1 MINYFSGQF
10 TEKQA
15 DIPKSRQLYKRSWI
29 IMAKNTGGNDTMSKS
44 KAKREAR
51 KREVAKSRRRR
62 LIAKIIGIA
71 AAVAVIAAVAF
82 AAGGKLYLA
91 VIRTSP
97 NSDMSAGLTAE
108 GRIDNVDAAALVE
121 LADYENISV
130 PADEV
135 AATAEEVDEEINS
148 TLEGYTE
155 LSTDESISVADGDQV
170 SIDYVGTIDGVE
182 FDGGSAEDYSLTIGS
197 GTFIDDFEQQLIGH
211 NPGEEII
218 VEATFPDSYSNADLA
233 GKDASFDVI
242 IKGIMVTPELT
253 DEFVA
258 EKLSETEGVSTAAEY
273 RAKVENDFYEEHLED
288 YLTNYIMDNST
299 IKSYP
304 KKYVNTLKSIL
315 KYDDTAML
323 EYYNQLFASYGAVY
337 ENVWDTRGEDIDDE
351 LSYEKELTER
361 AKESAKTAIVYQ
373 AIFDKAG
380 LSIDMDAIIAEMTE
394 ENGEDYVTNM
404 KNTYG
409 DAYMAQAEMKNAV
422 IEYLMGLYK

>member
-1 MINYFSGQF
+1 MSKKTDEN
-10 TEKQA
+10 
-15 DIPKSRQLYKRSWI
+15 
-29 IMAKNTGGNDTMSKS
+29 NTMSKS

-51 KREVAKSRRRR
+51 RKQVAKSRRKK
-62 LIAKIIGIA
+62 LIWKIIGIA
-71 AAVAVIAAVAF
+71 AAVIIIAAIAIAVGSKA
-82 AAGGKLYLA
+82 YLA
-91 VIRTSP
+91 IIRTKP
-97 NSDMSAGLTAE
+97 NSDMSAGITAE
-108 GRIDNVDAAALVE
+108 GKIDGVDAASLVE
-121 LADYENISV
+121 LVDYENISV

-135 AATAEEVDEEINS
+135 AATAEEVDAEINS

-155 LSTDESISVADGDQV
+155 LSADESISVADGDQV

-211 NPGEEII
+211 NVGEEIM
-218 VEATFPDSYSNADLA
+218 VEATFPDDYSNADLA
-233 GKDASFDVI
+233 GKDASFDVT
-242 IKGIMVTPELT
+242 IKGVMVTPELT

-258 EKLSETEGVSTAAEY
+258 EKLSETEGVSTAEEY

-304 KKYVNTLKSIL
+304 KKYINTLKSIL

-323 EYYNQLFASYGAVY
+323 EYYNQIFASYGTTY

-351 LSYEKELTER
+351 FSYEKELTER
-361 AKESAKTAIVYQ
+361 AKESAKNAIVYQ
-373 AIFDKAG
+373 TIFEKAG
-380 LSIDMDAIIAEMTE
+380 LSIDMDAAIAEMTE
-394 ENGEDYVTNM
+394 ENGEDYVTNI

-409 DAYMAQAEMKNAV
+409 DNYMAQAEIKNAV
-422 IEYLMGLYK
+422 IEYLMDLYK

>member
-1 MINYFSGQF
+1 MSKKTDEN
-10 TEKQA
+10 
-15 DIPKSRQLYKRSWI
+15 
-29 IMAKNTGGNDTMSKS
+29 NTMSKS

-51 KREVAKSRRRR
+51 RKQVAKSRRKK
-62 LIAKIIGIA
+62 LIWKIIGIA
-71 AAVAVIAAVAF
+71 AAVVIIAAIAIAVGSKA
-82 AAGGKLYLA
+82 YLA
-91 VIRTSP
+91 IIRTKP
-97 NSDMSAGLTAE
+97 NSDMSAGITAE
-108 GRIDNVDAAALVE
+108 GKIDGVDAASLVE
-121 LADYENISV
+121 LVDYENISV

-135 AATAEEVDEEINS
+135 AATAEEVDAEINS

-155 LSTDESISVADGDQV
+155 LSADESISVADGDQV

-211 NPGEEII
+211 NVGEEVM
-218 VEATFPDSYSNADLA
+218 VEATFPDDYSNADLA
-233 GKDASFDVI
+233 GKDASFDVT
-242 IKGIMVTPELT
+242 IKGVMVTPELT

-258 EKLSETEGVSTAAEY
+258 EKLSETEGVSTAEEY

-304 KKYVNTLKSIL
+304 KKYINTLKSIL

-323 EYYNQLFASYGAVY
+323 EYYNQIFASYGTTY

-361 AKESAKTAIVYQ
+361 AKESAKNAIVYQ
-373 AIFDKAG
+373 TIFEKAG
-380 LSIDMDAIIAEMTE
+380 LSIDMDAAIAEMTE
-394 ENGEDYVTNM
+394 ENGEDYVTNI

-409 DAYMAQAEMKNAV
+409 DNYMAQAEIKNVV
-422 IEYLMGLYK
+422 IEYLMDLYK

>member
-1 MINYFSGQF
+1 MSKKTDEN
-10 TEKQA
+10 
-15 DIPKSRQLYKRSWI
+15 
-29 IMAKNTGGNDTMSKS
+29 NTMSKS

-51 KREVAKSRRRR
+51 RKQVAKSRRKK
-62 LIAKIIGIA
+62 LIWKIIGIA
-71 AAVAVIAAVAF
+71 AAVVIIVAIAIAVGSKA
-82 AAGGKLYLA
+82 YLA
-91 VIRTSP
+91 IIRTKP
-97 NSDMSAGLTAE
+97 NSDMSAGITAE
-108 GRIDNVDAAALVE
+108 GKIDGVDAASLVE
-121 LADYENISV
+121 LVDYENISV

-135 AATAEEVDEEINS
+135 AATAEEVDAEINS

-155 LSTDESISVADGDQV
+155 LSDDESISVADGDQV

-197 GTFIDDFEQQLIGH
+197 GAFIDDFEQQLIGH
-211 NPGEEII
+211 NVGEEVM
-218 VEATFPDSYSNADLA
+218 VEATFPDDYSNADLA
-233 GKDASFDVI
+233 GKDANFDVT
-242 IKGIMVTPELT
+242 IKGVMVTPELT

-258 EKLSETEGVSTAAEY
+258 EKLSETEGVSTAEEY

-304 KKYVNTLKSIL
+304 KKYINTLKSIL

-323 EYYNQLFASYGAVY
+323 EYYNQIFASYGTTY

-361 AKESAKTAIVYQ
+361 AKESAKNAIVYQ
-373 AIFDKAG
+373 TIFEKAG
-380 LSIDMDAIIAEMTE
+380 LSIDMDAAIAEMTE
-394 ENGEDYVTNM
+394 ENGEDYVTNI

-409 DAYMAQAEMKNAV
+409 DNYMAQAEIKNVV
-422 IEYLMGLYK
+422 IEYLMDLYK

>member
-1 MINYFSGQF
+1 MSKKTDEN
-10 TEKQA
+10 
-15 DIPKSRQLYKRSWI
+15 
-29 IMAKNTGGNDTMSKS
+29 NTMSKS

-51 KREVAKSRRRR
+51 KKQVAKSRRKK
-62 LIAKIIGIA
+62 LIWKIIGIA
-71 AAVAVIAAVAF
+71 AAVVIIAAIAI
-82 AAGGKLYLA
+82 AIGSKAYLA
-91 VIRTSP
+91 IIRTKP
-97 NSDMSAGLTAE
+97 NSDMSAGITAE
-108 GRIDNVDAAALVE
+108 GKIEGVDAASLVE

-135 AATAEEVDEEINS
+135 AATAEEVDAEINS

-155 LSTDESISVADGDQV
+155 LSADESISVADGDQV

-197 GTFIDDFEQQLIGH
+197 GAFIDDFEQQLIGH
-211 NPGEEII
+211 NVGEEVM
-218 VEATFPDSYSNADLA
+218 VEATFPDDYSNADLA
-233 GKDASFDVI
+233 GKDASFDVT
-242 IKGIMVTPELT
+242 IKGVMVTPELT

-258 EKLSETEGVSTAAEY
+258 EKLSETEGVSTAEEY

-304 KKYVNTLKSIL
+304 KKYINTLKSIL

-323 EYYNQLFASYGAVY
+323 EYYNQIFASYGTTY

-351 LSYEKELTER
+351 FSYEKELTER
-361 AKESAKTAIVYQ
+361 AKESAKSAIVYQ
-373 AIFDKAG
+373 TIFEKAG
-380 LSIDMDAIIAEMTE
+380 LSIDMDAAIAEMTE
-394 ENGEDYVTNM
+394 ENGEDYVTNI

-409 DAYMAQAEMKNAV
+409 DNYMAQAEIKNVV
-422 IEYLMGLYK
+422 IEYLMDLYK

>member
-1 MINYFSGQF
+1 MSKKTDEN
-10 TEKQA
+10 
-15 DIPKSRQLYKRSWI
+15 
-29 IMAKNTGGNDTMSKS
+29 NTMSKS

-51 KREVAKSRRRR
+51 RKQVAKSRRKK
-62 LIAKIIGIA
+62 LIWKIIGIA
-71 AAVAVIAAVAF
+71 AAVIIIAAIAIAVGSKA
-82 AAGGKLYLA
+82 YLA
-91 VIRTSP
+91 IIRTKP
-97 NSDMSAGLTAE
+97 NSDMSAGITAE
-108 GRIDNVDAAALVE
+108 GKIEGVDAASLVE
-121 LADYENISV
+121 LVDYENISV

-135 AATAEEVDEEINS
+135 AATAEEVDAEINS

-155 LSTDESISVADGDQV
+155 LSADESISVADGDQV

-197 GTFIDDFEQQLIGH
+197 GAFIDDFEQQLIGH
-211 NPGEEII
+211 NVGEEVM
-218 VEATFPDSYSNADLA
+218 VEATFPDDYSNADLA
-233 GKDASFDVI
+233 GKDASFDVT
-242 IKGIMVTPELT
+242 IKGVMVTPELT

-258 EKLSETEGVSTAAEY
+258 EKLSETEGVSTAEEY

-304 KKYVNTLKSIL
+304 KKYINTLKSIL

-323 EYYNQLFASYGAVY
+323 EYYNQIFASYGTTY

-361 AKESAKTAIVYQ
+361 AKESAKNAIVYQ
-373 AIFDKAG
+373 TIFEKAG
-380 LSIDMDAIIAEMTE
+380 LSIDMDAAIAEMTE
-394 ENGEDYVTNM
+394 ENGEDYVTNI

-409 DAYMAQAEMKNAV
+409 DNYMAQAEIKNVV
-422 IEYLMGLYK
+422 IEYLMDLYK

>member
-1 MINYFSGQF
+1 MSKKTDEN
-10 TEKQA
+10 
-15 DIPKSRQLYKRSWI
+15 
-29 IMAKNTGGNDTMSKS
+29 NTMSKS

-51 KREVAKSRRRR
+51 RKQVAKSRRKK
-62 LIAKIIGIA
+62 LIWKIIGIA
-71 AAVAVIAAVAF
+71 AAVVIIAAIAIAVGSKA
-82 AAGGKLYLA
+82 YLA
-91 VIRTSP
+91 IIRTKP
-97 NSDMSAGLTAE
+97 NSDMSAGITAE
-108 GRIDNVDAAALVE
+108 GKIEGVDAASLVD
-121 LADYENISV
+121 LVDYENISV

-135 AATAEEVDEEINS
+135 AATAEEVDAEINS

-155 LSTDESISVADGDQV
+155 LSDDESISVADGDQV

-197 GTFIDDFEQQLIGH
+197 GAFIDDFEQQLIGH
-211 NPGEEII
+211 NVGEEVM
-218 VEATFPDSYSNADLA
+218 VEATFPDDYSNADLA
-233 GKDASFDVI
+233 GKDASFDVT
-242 IKGIMVTPELT
+242 IKGVMVTPELT

-258 EKLSETEGVSTAAEY
+258 EKLSETEGVSTAEEY

-304 KKYVNTLKSIL
+304 KKYINTLKSIL

-323 EYYNQLFASYGAVY
+323 EYYNQIFASYGTTY

-361 AKESAKTAIVYQ
+361 AKESAKNAIVYQ
-373 AIFDKAG
+373 TIFEKAG
-380 LSIDMDAIIAEMTE
+380 LSIDMDAAIAEMTE
-394 ENGEDYVTNM
+394 ENGEDYVTNI

-409 DAYMAQAEMKNAV
+409 DNYMAQAEIKNVV
-422 IEYLMGLYK
+422 IEYLMDLYK

>member
-1 MINYFSGQF
+1 MSKKTDEN
-10 TEKQA
+10 
-15 DIPKSRQLYKRSWI
+15 
-29 IMAKNTGGNDTMSKS
+29 NTMSKS

-51 KREVAKSRRRR
+51 RKQVAKSRRKK
-62 LIAKIIGIA
+62 LIWKIIGIA
-71 AAVAVIAAVAF
+71 AAVVIIAAIAIAVGSMA
-82 AAGGKLYLA
+82 YLA
-91 VIRTSP
+91 IIRTKP
-97 NSDMSAGLTAE
+97 NSDMSAGITAE
-108 GRIDNVDAAALVE
+108 GKIEGVDAASLVE
-121 LADYENISV
+121 LVDYENISV

-135 AATAEEVDEEINS
+135 AATAEEVDAEINS

-155 LSTDESISVADGDQV
+155 LSADESISVADGDQV

-197 GTFIDDFEQQLIGH
+197 GAFIDDFEQQLIGH
-211 NPGEEII
+211 NVGEEVM
-218 VEATFPDSYSNADLA
+218 VEATFPDDYSNADLA
-233 GKDASFDVI
+233 GKDASFDVT
-242 IKGIMVTPELT
+242 IKGVMVTPELT

-258 EKLSETEGVSTAAEY
+258 EKLSETEGVSTAEEY

-304 KKYVNTLKSIL
+304 KKYINTLKSIL

-323 EYYNQLFASYGAVY
+323 EYYNQIFASYGTTY

-361 AKESAKTAIVYQ
+361 AKESAKNAIVYQ
-373 AIFDKAG
+373 TIFEKAG
-380 LSIDMDAIIAEMTE
+380 LSIDMDAAIAEMTE
-394 ENGEDYVTNM
+394 ENGEDYVTNI

-409 DAYMAQAEMKNAV
+409 DNYMAQAEIKNVV
-422 IEYLMGLYK
+422 IEYLMDLYK

>member
-1 MINYFSGQF
+1 MSKKTDEN
-10 TEKQA
+10 
-15 DIPKSRQLYKRSWI
+15 
-29 IMAKNTGGNDTMSKS
+29 NTMSKS

-51 KREVAKSRRRR
+51 RKQVKKSRRKK
-62 LIAKIIGIA
+62 LIWKIIGIA
-71 AAVAVIAAVAF
+71 AAVVIIAAIAIAVGSKA
-82 AAGGKLYLA
+82 YLA
-91 VIRTSP
+91 IIRTKP
-97 NSDMSAGLTAE
+97 NSDMSAGITAE
-108 GRIDNVDAAALVE
+108 GKIEGVDAASLVE
-121 LADYENISV
+121 LVDYENISV

-135 AATAEEVDEEINS
+135 AATAEEVDAEINS

-155 LSTDESISVADGDQV
+155 LSDDESISVADGDQV

-197 GTFIDDFEQQLIGH
+197 GAFIDDFEQQLIGH
-211 NPGEEII
+211 NVGEEVM
-218 VEATFPDSYSNADLA
+218 VEATFPDDYSNADLA
-233 GKDASFDVI
+233 GKDASFDVT
-242 IKGIMVTPELT
+242 IKGVMVTPELT

-258 EKLSETEGVSTAAEY
+258 EKLSETEGVSTAEEY

-304 KKYVNTLKSIL
+304 KKYINTLKSIL

-323 EYYNQLFASYGAVY
+323 EYYNQIFASYGTTY

-361 AKESAKTAIVYQ
+361 AKESAKNAIVYQ
-373 AIFDKAG
+373 TIFEKAG
-380 LSIDMDAIIAEMTE
+380 LSIDMDAAIAEMAE
-394 ENGEDYVTNM
+394 ENGEDYVTNI

-409 DAYMAQAEMKNAV
+409 DNYMAQAEIKNVV
-422 IEYLMGLYK
+422 IEYLMDLYK

>member
-1 MINYFSGQF
+1 
-10 TEKQA
+10 
-15 DIPKSRQLYKRSWI
+15 
-29 IMAKNTGGNDTMSKS
+29 MAKNTGGNDTMSKS

-211 NPGEEII
+211 NPGEEVI

-233 GKDASFDVI
+233 GKDASFDVT
-242 IKGIMVTPELT
+242 IKGVMVTPELT

-351 LSYEKELTER
+351 LSYEKELAER
-361 AKESAKTAIVYQ
+361 ARESAKTAIVYQ

-409 DAYMAQAEMKNAV
+409 DAYMAQAKMKNAV